1 MSTYHRSRVIE
12 LIEFL
17 DLRHFSTLAFNRYM
31 TVDDARDHLREL
43 HARLDRMTLGP
54 DWAKKDPHNERL
66 FSISFIENPETNL
79 HFHMLWRS
87 PQHEAKLTEAM
98 PEFWEELV
106 PPGDVDTQP
115 ISYLGNLNKYVT
127 KQLTPDSYTLSS
139 QFGSRPSH
147 HRIGRPCNAG

>member
-1 MSTYHRSRVIE
+1 MSIYHRSRVIE

-106 PPGDVDTQP
+106 PSGDVDTQP

-127 KQLTPDSYTLSS
+127 KQLKPDSYILSS

-147 HRIGRPCNAG
+147 HQIGRPCNAG

>member
-1 MSTYHRSRVIE
+1 MHTDYRNGIIE
-12 LIEFL
+12 LIELQDF
-17 DLRHFSTLAFNRYM
+17 RYFTTLAFNRDI
-31 TVDDARDHLREL
+31 TEHGARYYLGKF
-43 HARLDRMTLGP
+43 HARLDRKTLGP
-54 DWAKKDPHNERL
+54 DWAKKDLHNERL

-127 KQLTPDSYTLSS
+127 KQLTPDSYILSS